1 MDFQTC
7 KTKIIFNTNG
17 HLDYSGAG
25 LSKKIEKFI
34 SEITPGTM
42 IVIKFP
48 LIIERRSGYSGGVH
62 SFSVE
67 IVNLDTLK
75 SLSMKA
81 TDLYSKLLKYLNEPE
96 EIL

>member
-25 LSKKIEKFI
+25 LSKKVENFI
-34 SEITPGTM
+34 NDITPGTM

-48 LIIERRSGYSGGVH
+48 LIIDRKYGGGIH